1 MKNLILVLILFFST
15 NQITCQYLVEQ
26 YADEYLDNAWKSMYR
41 NIFHYNADGTLAV
54 QFNEVEDNQGFWSS
68 NSKIDYSYNSN
79 QQIIQRISSVRNLQ
93 SNVWEN
99 ERRQTNT
106 YDSGQK
112 LIETMWEIYLN
123 GAWQNEELQQFSYDS
138 SDDLILTVVKSWSV
152 AEEIWKES
160 TKKENVFSNGIL
172 TQTLTSNRDLANTAW
187 IPYKRSD
194 LTYTSFNK
202 IEIEAEEIWENNAW
216 QNNLLVTYVYN
227 AQEQLI
233 SRLNKGW
240 SSVENAW
247 QNNIQVNLTN
257 NNDGTENDLIAQN
270 WNSDENQ
277 WVNDVKISNVYGA
290 AFVGINQ
297 EQLQNIQFYPNP
309 VENALTVNPGNNSV
323 CEINIFDLS
332 GKPLL
337 NQSGSGSQLISFTHI
352 SSGIYMME
360 LTINGKKQIHPI
372 VKN

>member
-1 MKNLILVLILFFST
+1 MRNLILILILFFST

-54 QFNEVEDNQGFWSS
+54 QFTEVEDNQGFWSA

-79 QQIIQRISSVRNLQ
+79 QQIVQRISSVRNPQ

-106 YDSGQK
+106 YDSEQK

-123 GAWQNEELQQFSYDS
+123 GVWQNEELQQFSYDS

-160 TKKENVFSNGIL
+160 TKKENVLSNGIV
-172 TQTLTSNRDLANTAW
+172 TQTLISNRDLANTAW
-187 IPYKRSD
+187 IPYKKVD
-194 LTYTSFNK
+194 FTYTSFNK

-240 SSVENAW
+240 SSVGNTW
-247 QNNIQVNLTN
+247 QNNIQVNFTN

-277 WVNDVKISNVYGA
+277 WVNDVKITNVYGA
-290 AFVGINQ
+290 AFVGIDQ
-297 EQLQNIQFYPNP
+297 EQLQDIQFYPNP
-309 VENALTVNPGNNSV
+309 VENALTINPGNNAE

-337 NQSGSGSQLISFTHI
+337 NQSGSGSQLIPFTNV
-352 SSGIYMME
+352 SSGIYLME
-360 LTINGKKQIHPI
+360 LTVNGKKQIHSI
-372 VKN
+372 IKN

>member
-1 MKNLILVLILFFST
+1 MRNLILILILFFST

-26 YADEYLDNAWKSMYR
+26 YADEYLDNVWKSMYR

-54 QFNEVEDNQGFWSS
+54 QFNEVEDNQGFWTA
-68 NSKIDYSYNSN
+68 NSKIDCSYNSN
-79 QQIIQRISSVRNLQ
+79 QQIVQRISSLRNPQ

-106 YDSGQK
+106 YDSEQK

-123 GAWQNEELQQFSYDS
+123 GVWQNEELQQFSYDS

-172 TQTLTSNRDLANTAW
+172 TQTLTSNRDLANATW

-194 LTYTSFNK
+194 FTYTSFNK

-216 QNNLLVTYVYN
+216 KNNLLVTYGYN

-233 SRLNKGW
+233 SKLNKGW

-247 QNNIQVNLTN
+247 QNNIQVNFTN
-257 NNDGTENDLIAQN
+257 NNDGTENDLIAQT

-277 WVNDVKISNVYGA
+277 WVNDLKISNVYGA

-297 EQLQNIQFYPNP
+297 EQLQNIEFYPNP
-309 VENALTVNPGNNSV
+309 VENALTVNPGNNAE

-332 GKPLL
+332 GKPIL
-337 NQSGSGSQLISFTHI
+337 NQSGAGSQFIPFSNI

-360 LTINGKKQIHPI
+360 LTIDGKKQIHPI

>member
-26 YADEYLDNAWKSMYR
+26 YADEYLDNVWKSMYR

-54 QFNEVEDNQGFWSS
+54 QFNEVEDNQGFWSA

-172 TQTLTSNRDLANTAW
+172 TQTLTSIRDLANTAW

-202 IEIEAEEIWENNAW
+202 IEIEAEEIWENNVW
-216 QNNLLVTYVYN
+216 QNNLLVTYGYN

-233 SRLNKGW
+233 SKLNEGW

-247 QNNIQVNLTN
+247 QNNIQVNFTN

-270 WNSDENQ
+270 WNSDQNQ

-297 EQLQNIQFYPNP
+297 EQLQNIEFYPNP
-309 VENALTVNPGNNSV
+309 VESELTVNPGNDAK
-323 CEINIFDLS
+323 CEINVFDLS
-332 GKPLL
+332 GKPLM
-337 NQSGSGSQLISFTHI
+337 NQSGTGSQFISFTHI
-352 SSGIYMME
+352 SSGIYLME
-360 LTINGKKQIHPI
+360 LTVNGKKQIHSI

>member
-1 MKNLILVLILFFST
+1 MRNLILILILFFST

-54 QFNEVEDNQGFWSS
+54 QFNEVEDNQGFWTA

-79 QQIIQRISSVRNLQ
+79 QQIVQRISSVRNPQ
-93 SNVWEN
+93 SDVWEN

-106 YDSGQK
+106 YDSEQK

-194 LTYTSFNK
+194 FTYTSFNK

-216 QNNLLVTYVYN
+216 QNNLLVTYIYN

-240 SSVENAW
+240 STVENAW
-247 QNNIQVNLTN
+247 QNNIQVNFTN

-277 WVNDVKISNVYGA
+277 WVNDIKISNVYGA

-297 EQLQNIQFYPNP
+297 EQLQDIQFYPNP
-309 VENALTVNPGNNSV
+309 VENALTVNPGNNAE

-337 NQSGSGSQLISFTHI
+337 NQSGSGSQFIPFTNI

-360 LTINGKKQIHPI
+360 LTINGRKQIHSI

>member
-1 MKNLILVLILFFST
+1 MRNLILILILFFST

-54 QFNEVEDNQGFWSS
+54 QFTEVEDNQGFWSA

-93 SNVWEN
+93 SNAWEN

-202 IEIEAEEIWENNAW
+202 IEIEAEEIWENNVW
-216 QNNLLVTYVYN
+216 QNNLLVTYIYN

-233 SRLNKGW
+233 NRLNKGW
-240 SSVENAW
+240 SSVENTW
-247 QNNIQVNLTN
+247 QNNIQVNFTN

-277 WVNDVKISNVYGA
+277 WVNDVKITNEYGA
-290 AFVGINQ
+290 AFVGIDQ
-297 EQLQNIQFYPNP
+297 EQLQDIQFYPNP
-309 VENALTVNPGNNSV
+309 VENTLTVNPANNAE

-337 NQSGSGSQLISFTHI
+337 NQSGSGSQLIPFTNV

-360 LTINGKKQIHPI
+360 LTINGKKQIHSI

>member
-1 MKNLILVLILFFST
+1 MKNLILTLILFFSI

-26 YADEYLDNAWKSMYR
+26 YADEYVDNVWKSMYR

-54 QFNEVEDNQGFWSS
+54 QFNEVEDNQGFWIA

-79 QQIIQRISSVRNLQ
+79 QQIVQRISSVRNPQ

-106 YDSGQK
+106 YDSEQK

-123 GAWQNEELQQFSYDS
+123 GVWQNEELQQFSYDS
-138 SDDLILTVVKSWSV
+138 SNDLIVTEVKSWSV

-160 TKKENVFSNGIL
+160 TKKENVLSNGIL
-172 TQTLTSNRDLANTAW
+172 TQTLISNRDLANTAW
-187 IPYKRSD
+187 IPHKKVD
-194 LTYTSFNK
+194 FTYTSFNK
-202 IEIEAEEIWENNAW
+202 IEIEAEEVWENNAW
-216 QNNLLVTYVYN
+216 QNSLLITYEYN

-233 SRLNKGW
+233 RKLNEGW

-247 QNNIQVNLTN
+247 QNNIQVNFTN

-297 EQLQNIQFYPNP
+297 EQLQNIEFYPNP
-309 VENALTVNPGNNSV
+309 VESELTVNPGNDAK
-323 CEINIFDLS
+323 CEINVFDLS
-332 GKPLL
+332 GKPIL
-337 NQSGSGSQLISFTHI
+337 NQSGAGSQFIPFTNI

-360 LTINGKKQIHPI
+360 LTIDGKKQVHPI